1 MSYFSKKSWRGES
14 RNFSPASASPL
25 ASWEWMAP
33 PKRHFGHS
41 ANGWPSASGPPQ
53 VSHRFIKR
61 FARPRRRSSLQ
72 PDDSEIAGARL
83 QSAFGKQ
90 RHQVGDLGPDFGL
103 VRPDELGNLR
113 PDVAG
118 QPLPKPVVR
127 HLEGVLLHAQ
137 FARRLGLGHFAAQ
150 MRLVIFGMART
161 RGGLADD
168 FQRQFAVKIPAKSFI
183 RNPADFL
190 DGEVRVGQRNFFH
203 LSAAGDFRFAA
214 PLVLK
219 MQPEHMAEETA
230 ELPGFPPFR
239 RVQKS
244 IPSVPRLQNAL
255 DKKIL
260 RVFLRRFQTH
270 APAELTTLNPWH
282 TRVQVVSDGIPLTA
296 PGAWDFTELNTMLT
310 PIQGAGD
317 HSPEFQIGTAPAY
330 LSDSL
335 GHILPGSIADFA
347 QMSANIV
354 RYYNTG
360 GFTDSG
366 THYQSPTPYPVT
378 WWGIFNEPDINNVT
392 AAEYVTLYNTVV
404 PQMAQADPSI
414 KFLAVELAE
423 APDTYLPIFV
433 AGVNANAP
441 VDVVA
446 KHFYSTCSQRDYD
459 QTLFSTIPEF
469 AREVQTMYA
478 ELAVNPAL
486 AAVPVWITENN
497 VNADY
502 DKGNGISACN
512 APQKFVLDTRGTS
525 PFFAAWRSLVFQQL
539 GEAGAQALYHWGFG
553 TDQQYGEVDASGN
566 PFFSYWVDYYLSHW
580 LPSPPGQD
588 ILQTTTTGCCV
599 PGILNGWLG
608 SGGLLFDT
616 QTMAA
621 RNPDG
626 SVVILMSNYAL
637 QAASGNQANYDN
649 NGPGS
654 SRTFALDLS
663 ALGTFASGT
672 LVTLDASTP
681 AGGPLPQTL
690 APAAQMQVTLPG
702 YGAALLRLSN
712 AQPNLPAAGV
722 ANAASYTSGAVAPG
736 EIVSLYGTALGPA
749 AGAGLQLTDPLL
761 VANALAGV
769 HVLFDGVPA
778 PIVYASAG
786 QVNAVVPYAAAGQST
801 TTLQVEYLGAVSAP
815 RYSTCSVVEY

>member
-1 MSYFSKKSWRGES
+1 MRSPKSITRPCAIALLAAAAVAAQSTTVNVQVGNQTNTSVGVKGRLQLAMSTSFQ
-14 RNFSPASASPL
+14 L
-25 ASWEWMAP
+25 ASWDDQFFSGAP
-33 PKRHFGHS
+33 
-41 ANGWPSASGPPQ
+41 N
-53 VSHRFIKR
+53 
-61 FARPRRRSSLQ
+61 
-72 PDDSEIAGARL
+72 
-83 QSAFGKQ
+83 
-90 RHQVGDLGPDFGL
+90 
-103 VRPDELGNLR
+103 
-113 PDVAG
+113 
-118 QPLPKPVVR
+118 
-127 HLEGVLLHAQ
+127 AQ
-137 FARRLGLGHFAAQ
+137 
-150 MRLVIFGMART
+150 
-161 RGGLADD
+161 
-168 FQRQFAVKIPAKSFI
+168 
-183 RNPADFL
+183 
-190 DGEVRVGQRNFFH
+190 
-203 LSAAGDFRFAA
+203 
-214 PLVLK
+214 
-219 MQPEHMAEETA
+219 
-230 ELPGFPPFR
+230 
-239 RVQKS
+239 
-244 IPSVPRLQNAL
+244 
-255 DKKIL
+255 
-260 RVFLRRFQTH
+260 
-270 APAELTTLNPWH
+270 AELTTLNPWH

-366 THYQSPTPYPVT
+366 THYQSSTPYPVT

-599 PGILNGWLG
+599 PGISNGWLG

-815 RYSTCSVVEY
+815 VSLPVAAAVPGLFTANASGTGPGAILNNTDYTVNSAANPAARGDYVDIFMTGAGVTTPASVDGLLVTAPYPMVPPNVAVTVTVGGVPCNVSYAGAAPYLISGLTQINVQVPAGVTPGPSVPLVVTVGGVRAQNGVTLAVR

>member
-1 MSYFSKKSWRGES
+1 MEYSGTVMREDLRTALYTIRPFTIALLTAAAALAQSTTVNVRVGNQTDTSVGINGRLQLAMSTSFQ
-14 RNFSPASASPL
+14 L
-25 ASWEWMAP
+25 ASWNYQFFNGAP
-33 PKRHFGHS
+33 K
-41 ANGWPSASGPPQ
+41 A
-53 VSHRFIKR
+53 
-61 FARPRRRSSLQ
+61 
-72 PDDSEIAGARL
+72 
-83 QSAFGKQ
+83 
-90 RHQVGDLGPDFGL
+90 
-103 VRPDELGNLR
+103 
-113 PDVAG
+113 
-118 QPLPKPVVR
+118 
-127 HLEGVLLHAQ
+127 
-137 FARRLGLGHFAAQ
+137 
-150 MRLVIFGMART
+150 T
-161 RGGLADD
+161 
-168 FQRQFAVKIPAKSFI
+168 
-183 RNPADFL
+183 
-190 DGEVRVGQRNFFH
+190 
-203 LSAAGDFRFAA
+203 
-214 PLVLK
+214 
-219 MQPEHMAEETA
+219 T
-230 ELPGFPPFR
+230 
-239 RVQKS
+239 
-244 IPSVPRLQNAL
+244 
-255 DKKIL
+255 
-260 RVFLRRFQTH
+260 
-270 APAELTTLNPWH
+270 ELTSLYPWR

-310 PIQGAGD
+310 PIQGSGD

-330 LSDSL
+330 MSDAS

-347 QMSANIV
+347 QLSPNLV

-360 GFTDSG
+360 GFTASG
-366 THYQSPTPYPVT
+366 KHYQSPLPYPVT
-378 WWGIFNEPDINNVT
+378 WWGIFNEPDYNGVS

-414 KFLAVELAE
+414 KFAAVELGG
-423 APDTYLPIFV
+423 APGSYLPTFV
-433 AGVNANAP
+433 AGVTAP

-446 KHFYSTCSQRDYD
+446 KHFYSTCSQKDFD
-459 QTLFSTIPEF
+459 QVLFSTIPGF
-469 AREVQTMYA
+469 ALQVRTIYA
-478 ELAVNPAL
+478 ELAGKPAL
-486 AAVPVWITENN
+486 ATVPVWITENN

-512 APQKFVLDTRGTS
+512 SPQKFVLDTRGTS

-599 PGILNGWLG
+599 PGISNGWLG

-663 ALGTFASGT
+663 ALGTFASAT

-815 RYSTCSVVEY
+815 VSLPVAAAVPGLFTANASGTGPGAILNNTDYTVNSAANPAARGDYVDIFMTGAGVPTPASVDGLLVTAPYPMVPPNVAVTVTVGGVPCNVSYAGAAPYLISGLTQINVQVPAGVTPGPSVPLVVTVGGVRAQNGVTLAVR